1 MATVESAELVISRA
15 EGVWLGDDAG
25 NWYLDGTAS
34 LWYANIGHG
43 RQEMAEAVA
52 EQIQKLDAYS
62 TFAELANEPAIE
74 LSEKL
79 DSVAPVADAKVFLT
93 SGGGDSIDI
102 AAKLARGY

>member
-1 MATVESAELVISRA
+1 
-15 EGVWLGDDAG
+15 
-25 NWYLDGTAS
+25 
-34 LWYANIGHG
+34 
-43 RQEMAEAVA
+43 MAEAVA

-93 SGGGDSIDI
+93 SGGGDSIDT
-102 AAKLARGY
+102 AAKLARGYWSALGQEDRIHIIGRTNGYCPGSRRKKAGA